1 MTHHDRVDVVDVV
14 IVGSGPTGGLAAKTL
29 SEAGLKVLV
38 LEAGRG
44 SLESRAL
51 AARDRLSRTLGY
63 RVEEDPAAVRR
74 QRMQSSCYA
83 WPTDPHAF
91 VDDEQHPCTTEA
103 GQPFAWIRC
112 RRIGGRMTVKRHGL
126 QFYRFSDLDFK
137 AGERDGESDSW
148 PICAADLDP
157 YYERIERWMALR
169 GTVDRLPQL
178 PDSILA
184 DETEPSPALRVL
196 DTAIRRQWSDRRAI
210 TCRTAAPPIPILD
223 ALRTGNCTLRPN
235 AAVSRIVTHPRTGR
249 ASAVRYVDRWTR
261 REREVRANVVVLCAS
276 SIESARLL
284 LVSATPQHPAG
295 LGNSSGLLG
304 RYLMDHVH
312 LGGINAD
319 MPDTLLGGEEQRGAG
334 WDYIPQF
341 RNVNTRQN
349 DFVRGYGVQ
358 VFTEGSQC
366 AFTVFG
372 EMLPNR
378 DNRVTLDPEVTDT
391 WGVPVARIACAR
403 SENDLAMMR
412 DAAAESCA
420 MMTAAGFKIWRF
432 NTHVSPPGLAS
443 HEVGTARMSSRAD
456 QGVLNPFCQ
465 SWDVRNLF
473 VMDGSCFVTQGAQNP
488 TLTMLALAARSCD
501 YLIDGLKHG
510 AL

>member
-1 MTHHDRVDVVDVV
+1 MTHDVVV
-14 IVGSGPTGGLAAKTL
+14 IGSGPTGGFAAKAL
-29 SEAGLKVLV
+29 SEAGLNVLV
-38 LEAGRG
+38 LEARRG
-44 SLESRAL
+44 ALESRAIT
-51 AARDRLSRTLGY
+51 ARDRISRGLGY
-63 RVEEDPAAVRR
+63 RIEHDPSAIRR

-91 VDDEQHPCTTEA
+91 VDDEENPCATEA

-137 AGERDGESDSW
+137 AGERDGASDSW
-148 PICAADLDP
+148 PICAADLEP
-157 YYERIERWMALR
+157 YYEQIERWMGIR

-178 PDSILA
+178 PDSVLA
-184 DETEPSPALRVL
+184 VETAPQPALSML
-196 DTAIRRQWSDRRAI
+196 DTAIRSQWTDRRAI
-210 TCRTAAPPIPILD
+210 MCRTARPPMPILD
-223 ALRTGNCTLRPN
+223 ALRTSNCTLQPN
-235 AAVSRIVTHPRTGR
+235 AVVSQIVADPRTGR
-249 ASAVRYVDRWTR
+249 ASAVRYIDRRTH

-276 SIESARLL
+276 SIESARLML
-284 LVSATPQHPAG
+284 ASATAQHPAG

-319 MPDTLLGGEEQRGAG
+319 MPVGHNEQRPAG
-334 WDYIPQF
+334 WGYIPQF
-341 RNVNTRQN
+341 RNVHTRQN
-349 DFVRGYGVQ
+349 DFARGYGVQ

-372 EMLPNR
+372 EMLPAR
-378 DNRVTLDPEVTDT
+378 ENRVTLDPDITDT

-403 SENDLAMMR
+403 SENDVAMMR

-420 MMTAAGFKIWRF
+420 MLTAAAFKVWRF
-432 NTHVSPPGLAS
+432 NTHASPPGLAS
-443 HEVGTARMSSRAD
+443 HEVGTARMSSNARE
-456 QGVLNPFCQ
+456 GVLNPFCQ
-465 SWDVRNLF
+465 SWDVKNLF
-473 VMDGSCFVTQGAQNP
+473 VMDGSCFVTQGAQNQ

-501 YLIDGLKHG
+501 YLIDRLKHG
-510 AL
+510 GL

>member
-1 MTHHDRVDVVDVV
+1 MTHHDVV
-14 IVGSGPTGGLAAKTL
+14 IVGSGPTGGLAAKML

-44 SLESRAL
+44 ALESRAV
-51 AARDRLSRTLGY
+51 AAGDRISRGLGY
-63 RVEEDPAAVRR
+63 RIEEDPAAVRR
-74 QRMQSSCYA
+74 QRIQSSCYA

-91 VDDEQHPCTTEA
+91 VDDEDNPCATEPE
-103 GQPFAWIRC
+103 QPFAWIRC

-126 QFYRFSDLDFK
+126 QFYRLSDLDFK
-137 AGERDGESDSW
+137 AGERDGASDSW

-157 YYERIERWMALR
+157 YYEQIERWMSIR
-169 GTVDRLPQL
+169 GTIDRLPQL

-184 DETEPSPALRVL
+184 EETAPSPALRVL
-196 DTAIRRQWSDRRAI
+196 DDAIRGQWSDRRAI
-210 TCRTAAPPIPILD
+210 MCRTAAPPIPILD
-223 ALRTGNCTLRPN
+223 ALRTGNCSLRSN
-235 AAVSRIVTHPRTGR
+235 AVVSQVVTDPRTGR
-249 ASAVRYVDRWTR
+249 ASAVRYVDRWTHQA
-261 REREVRANVVVLCAS
+261 REVRANVVVLCAS

-284 LVSATPQHPAG
+284 LASATPQHPAG
-295 LGNSSGLLG
+295 LGNSSGLVG

-319 MPDTLLGGEEQRGAG
+319 MPLDERDERSAG
-334 WDYIPQF
+334 WGYIPQF
-341 RNVNTRQN
+341 RNVSTRQN
-349 DFVRGYGVQ
+349 DFIRGYGIQ
-358 VFTEGSQC
+358 VFMEGSQC

-372 EMLPNR
+372 EMLPDR
-378 DNRVTLDPEVTDT
+378 DNRVTLDPDVTDK
-391 WGVPVARIACAR
+391 WGISAARIACVR
-403 SENDLAMMR
+403 SDNDLAMMR

-420 MMTAAGFKIWRF
+420 MLSAAAFKVWRF

-465 SWDVRNLF
+465 SWDVKNLF

-501 YLIDGLKHG
+501 YLIDRLKHG
-510 AL
+510 GL

>member
-1 MTHHDRVDVVDVV
+1 MTHHDVV

-44 SLESRAL
+44 PLESRII
-51 AARDRLSRTLGY
+51 AARDRIRRGLGY
-63 RVEEDPAAVRR
+63 RIEEDPAAVRH

-91 VDDEQHPCTTEA
+91 VDDEEQPCTTGA
-103 GQPFAWIRC
+103 GEPFVWIRC

-137 AGERDGESDSW
+137 AGERDGASDSW
-148 PICAADLDP
+148 PICAADLNP

-169 GTVDRLPQL
+169 GAADRLPQL

-184 DETEPSPALRVL
+184 EETEPSPALHML

-223 ALRTGNCTLRPN
+223 ALRTGNCTLRTN
-235 AAVSRIVTHPRTGR
+235 AAVSRIVTDPQTGR
-249 ASAVRYVDRWTR
+249 ASAVRYVDRWTHQ
-261 REREVRANVVVLCAS
+261 EREVRANIVVLCAS

-284 LVSATPQHPAG
+284 LASATPQHPAG

-304 RYLMDHVH
+304 RYLMDHLH

-319 MPDTLLGGEEQRGAG
+319 MPLGGDEQRSAG
-334 WDYIPQF
+334 WGYIPQF
-341 RNVNTRQN
+341 RNVGAPRN

-378 DNRVTLDPEVTDT
+378 DNRVTLDPDVTDK
-391 WGVPVARIACAR
+391 WGVPVARITCVH

-412 DAAAESCA
+412 DAAAASCA
-420 MMTAAGFKIWRF
+420 MMSAAAFKTWRF
-432 NTHVSPPGLAS
+432 NTHISPPGLAS
-443 HEVGTARMSSRAD
+443 HEVGTTRMSSRAD

-465 SWDVRNLF
+465 SWDVKNLF

-501 YLIDGLKHG
+501 YLIDRVKHG
-510 AL
+510 EL